1 MLMYNFSLF
10 LCFVVCNTRDRLFYM
25 NTFPGFII
33 PFGSNKFF
41 MSFMTCTP
49 VAPIS
54 SGNRACLPHPTPC
67 SPVHVPPMARARL
80 GDRRKRNF
88 GTVKNISYPVNSH
101 LAS

>member
-1 MLMYNFSLF
+1 MLIYNLSLF

-88 GTVKNISYPVNSH
+88 GTVKNISYPVHSH